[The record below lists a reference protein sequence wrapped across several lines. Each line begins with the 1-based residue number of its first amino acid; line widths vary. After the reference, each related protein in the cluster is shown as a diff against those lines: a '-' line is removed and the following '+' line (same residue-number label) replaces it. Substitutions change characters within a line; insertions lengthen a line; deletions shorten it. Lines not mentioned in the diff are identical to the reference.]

1 MADASVTRYELSLG
15 SQDSTTGWPAPSYAS
30 STIEGSIQNRGYTFI
45 LPNFG
50 AVTAKH
56 MKTFFTAD
64 VIAEGDLVKDAWNR
78 YYVIKSVE
86 PVDRFNQF
94 AMYQCEADLRDFPA
108 PTTTSGTWHLDSDS
122 LTTDPRSRHKIWLDD
137 NLTADNMELDN
148 GVTDASVKTMFAG
161 IPFFCPAE
169 QLFLTLDYDGV
180 MSIDKRSATQLT
192 TYNNYPYAFIETV
205 PITCTAVD
213 KAGLTA
219 TNLLEQMEQEIRHVC
234 TNHPIGSIRSISSTE
249 YKSTDIGGTRLWE
262 TTVTIKYTRA
272 NDDYVPTHPHI
283 TWGPSAAPTG
293 TYIFPNCTQIRY
305 PNGVPDIKLLPP
317 GRVGNI
323 HQIMG
328 DTSFVVELTCDLDVE
343 HSDLTWKRTQTGGK
357 TDKFNWQVFAD
368 IKHNAGIIAGNQP
381 YQTLTLSANGPS
393 FKVRLVDFTP
403 IENGNRHTLT
413 ATFEEYVSADQS
425 GSTYTTRW
433 GIAT

>member
-1 MADASVTRYELSLG
+1 MASANVTRRALTLG
-15 SQDSTTGWPAPSYAS
+15 ARDDITKWCAKEYAETTIKGSFDPTVAREVALRTGMPLTNIPYTS
-30 STIEGSIQNRGYTFI
+30 SPFY
-45 LPNFG
+45 
-50 AVTAKH
+50 
-56 MKTFFTAD
+56 TAD
-64 VIAEGDLVKDAWNR
+64 VIHRGDHLLNANTDEFEVSMANQVWWLDQFVMYACQTAK
-78 YYVIKSVE
+78 VSV
-86 PVDRFNQF
+86 PSDR
-94 AMYQCEADLRDFPA
+94 AA
-108 PTTTSGTWHLDSDS
+108 TSGTWHVDSDAVK
-122 LTTDPRSRHKIWLDD
+122 TDPRNRVKSWLDD
-137 NLTADNMELDN
+137 NIAYAVCDYQ
-148 GVTDASVKTMFAG
+148 TMFAG
-161 IPFFCPAE
+161 VDYPIEREFTDNGLEIVSSVDVEQANAE
-169 QLFLTLDYDGV
+169 YTYDHHPY
-180 MSIDKRSATQLT
+180 KFNET
-192 TYNNYPYAFIETV
+192 TT
-205 PITCTAVD
+205 ITNIAVD
-213 KAGLTA
+213 TATLTA
-219 TNLLEQMEQEIRHVC
+219 TNILESFEQAIRDVA
-234 TNHPIGSIRSISSTE
+234 TDHPLGSIRRIRST
-249 YKSTDIGGTRLWE
+249 KPDRVNIGGMWLWQN
-262 TTVTIKYTRA
+262 TVTIEYTRA
-272 NDDYVPTHPHI
+272 NDDFLPTHPRI

-403 IENGNRHTLT
+403 IENGDRHTLT